1 MRLSV
6 GYLVRRFLIFVIT
19 VWIAASVNFIVPRLV
34 PGDPIGAMI
43 QNMSVQGATFSNGAQ
58 IIATYRKIFGL
69 DQPLYIQYVRYLANT
84 LHFNFGYSLT
94 AFPTPVSQIIA
105 ESLPWTVGLLG
116 TTTILSF
123 IIGTLLGA
131 LLGWAGSPRVARAA
145 IPFFMILHAVPYYLF
160 AILLLFLLAFTLHWF
175 PSSGS
180 TQIGVV
186 YYSRLTQTRDILDHS
201 VLPALSILLS
211 AFGGWALGMRG
222 MMIVTSEQDYLTLAQ
237 AKGLTRRRI
246 FFGYAMR
253 NALLPQIT
261 AFAIAIGSI
270 ASGAVLVE
278 TIFSFPGIGYR
289 LYQSISNADYT
300 VTQGITF
307 ILVVAVAFAT
317 LVVDIINP
325 ILDPRITYGRR

>member
-1 MRLSV
+1 MEAARAAISRYV
-6 GYLVRRFLIFVIT
+6 VRRFLIFVVT
-19 VWIAASVNFIVPRLV
+19 VWVAASVNFIVPRLV
-34 PGDPIGAMI
+34 PGDPIGACI
-43 QNMSVQGATFSNGAQ
+43 QNMTLQGASVTNGAQ
-58 IIATYRKIFGL
+58 IIAAYRKIFGL

-84 LHFNFGYSLT
+84 VHFNFGYSLT

-123 IIGTLLGA
+123 VIGTLFGA
-131 LLGWAGSPRVARAA
+131 LLGWAGSPRLARIA
-145 IPFFMILHAVPYYLF
+145 IPFFMILAAVPYYLF

-186 YYSRLTQTRDILDHS
+186 YHNRLAEVRDILNHS
-201 VLPALSILLS
+201 ILPALSILLS
-211 AFGGWALGMRG
+211 AFGGWPWACG

-237 AKGLTRRRI
+237 AKGSTRRRV

-261 AFAIAIGSI
+261 AFAIALGGI
-270 ASGAVLVE
+270 ASAVLVRR
-278 TIFSFPGIGYR
+278 F
-289 LYQSISNADYT
+289 L
-300 VTQGITF
+300 
-307 ILVVAVAFAT
+307 L
-317 LVVDIINP
+317 
-325 ILDPRITYGRR
+325 PRYWLPPLSGH